1 MSSNAYVCISCFVVF
16 YQIDTFPRHKWSMI
30 CVKPNRHT
38 SASWMIN
45 VLRQLTFVNN
55 DPEVQ
60 IQMRQLCLRFFA
72 VHCSSLQFCLSF
84 LSFISVLSQ
93 FCLRFVSVLFQF
105 RLIFIW
111 FSFRFL
117 LSFVSFVSLL
127 HLQISILCK
136 SLEILQ
142 KKSRRGEKTR
152 QSRDKWKSKAS
163 GIFSLPCSPLYYCYS
178 PLNSLKGSYLS
189 N

>member
-1 MSSNAYVCISCFVVF
+1 MSQKLYDVIKFIFNACNMSSNAYVCISCFVVF

-72 VHCSSLQFCLSF
+72 VHCSFVSVFSVSFQFCLSF
-84 LSFISVLSQ
+84 VSGLSQ
-93 FCLRFVSVLFQF
+93 FCFSFV
-105 RLIFIW
+105 W
-111 FSFRFL
+111 FSSDFL
-117 LSFVSFVSLL
+117 FVSFSVLS
-127 HLQISILCK
+127 HLCPCCIFKFLSY
-136 SLEILQ
+136 
-142 KKSRRGEKTR
+142 
-152 QSRDKWKSKAS
+152 AS
-163 GIFSLPCSPLYYCYS
+163 H
-178 PLNSLKGSYLS
+178 
-189 N
+189 